1 MPLVRI
7 NIAQSASSEVV
18 RAVSDAVYEAM
29 HEVANVPANDKFQ
42 IITRHAPDELV
53 YPAEGYLGIDY
64 TPGIVF
70 IQVTW
75 SAGRTTETKKA
86 FYRAVADGIHAKAG
100 LRREAEQGR
109 DFGFDGKMLIHP
121 AQIDPVNE
129 IFVPSAGEVAFASK
143 ILGVFEAPEN
153 ADKGVVQID
162 GQMVERLHLDVAR
175 RTLALIEAAGE

>member
-7 NIAQSASSEVV
+7 NLAQTASPDVV

-29 HEVANVPANDKFQ
+29 HEVANVPENDKFQ
-42 IITRHAPDELV
+42 IVTRHAPDELV
-53 YPAEGYLGIDY
+53 YPAEGYLGINY

-100 LRREAEQGR
+100 LRREDVWINLVDVQRE
-109 DFGFDGKMLIHP
+109 DWSFGNGEMQY
-121 AQIDPVNE
+121 AQ
-129 IFVPSAGEVAFASK
+129 K
-143 ILGVFEAPEN
+143 
-153 ADKGVVQID
+153 
-162 GQMVERLHLDVAR
+162 
-175 RTLALIEAAGE
+175 